1 MPTKFQLLRKEQSR
15 ARRAKGR
22 KRVRRLPKE
31 AMQKESN
38 ALFYGTLGPAPPAK
52 RIDPK
57 TGEVIEIIS
66 TPRLSAEKTS

>member
-15 ARRAKGR
+15 ASRAKRR

-31 AMQKESN
+31 AMQKEST
-38 ALFYGTLGPAPPAK
+38 ALFYGTLGPASQAK

-66 TPRLSAEKTS
+66 APRLSAEKTS